1 VVAVYSVPRATMSD
15 YDELRLHRIR
25 KRIRELTEVD
35 RDCTVFGANGH
46 EWRLDEPLEPATIEA
61 FERAWRIE
69 LPEELRWYL
78 EYVSG
83 GGAGPYYGLQGLPG
97 DEQAREQAL
106 AEPFIGD
113 LGDEVA
119 KQPSRRGGYL
129 LLADQGCGYTSVL
142 VLGGPRRG
150 EVLADMRE
158 AHEGFVPEA
167 PSFLAW
173 LEQWLE
179 RALAEWA
186 ERALP
191 DIVTRGE
198 TLPLAE
204 QVAPLLERRGAP
216 EWRDPTGLY
225 PTSEVDRLDA
235 LLLLRIHQRRLDDA
249 EALVERLFAVDERDP
264 AARRELALARIAGA
278 REDREAQLAAA
289 DRGLEQSG
297 WYYTE
302 TELLRQRESALLGL
316 DRRTEA
322 IDTMLRRAEH
332 TRHLHAY
339 YDAAWSFITDGDHAG
354 AVGVLVRA
362 AEAGVGCEREGPL
375 TERVEE
381 CGAELFDALRGEG
394 QEQDVVRM
402 LDLVREL

>member
-1 VVAVYSVPRATMSD
+1 MSD
-15 YDELRLHRIR
+15 HDELRLHRIR

-46 EWRLDEPLEPATIEA
+46 EWRLEEPLDPATISA
-61 FERAWRIE
+61 FERMWDIE
-69 LPEELRWYL
+69 LPPELRWYL
-78 EYVSG
+78 EHVSG
-83 GGAGPYYGLQGLPG
+83 GGAGPYYGLLGLPG
-97 DEQAREQAL
+97 SEQARELAL
-106 AEPFIGD
+106 AEPFVGD
-113 LGDEVA
+113 LGDESVA
-119 KQPSRRGGYL
+119 KDPSRRGGYL
-129 LLADQGCGYTSVL
+129 PLADQGCGYASVL

-158 AHEGFVPEA
+158 AHEGFLPEA

-191 DIVTRGE
+191 DIVTRDE
-198 TLPLAE
+198 ALPLAE
-204 QVAPLLERRGAP
+204 LVIPLLERRGEP
-216 EWRDPTGLY
+216 DWRDPNDLY
-225 PTSEVDRLDA
+225 PSAEVDRLDA
-235 LLLLRIHQRRLDDA
+235 LLLLRIHQRRFDDA
-249 EALVERLFAVDERDP
+249 EALVERLFTVDERDP

-278 REDREAQLAAA
+278 RGDRAAQLAAA

-316 DRRTEA
+316 DRRSEA

-339 YDAAWSFITDGDHAG
+339 YDAAWSYISDGDHAA
-354 AVGVLVRA
+354 AVQVLVRA

-381 CGAELFDALRGEG
+381 CGVGLFEALRSEG
-394 QEQDVVRM
+394 QNDDVRRM
-402 LDLVREL
+402 LELVHEL